1 MCHSWIHAEPRGV
14 LREPAWLVRRGADP
28 AEQPAETLLGTLLM
42 LLPDGSVR
50 SDPLPQL
57 TDIEV
62 PF

>member
-1 MCHSWIHAEPRGV
+1 MARTAN
-14 LREPAWLVRRGADP
+14 PAGIAL
-28 AEQPAETLLGTLLM
+28 ETLGMAVLM